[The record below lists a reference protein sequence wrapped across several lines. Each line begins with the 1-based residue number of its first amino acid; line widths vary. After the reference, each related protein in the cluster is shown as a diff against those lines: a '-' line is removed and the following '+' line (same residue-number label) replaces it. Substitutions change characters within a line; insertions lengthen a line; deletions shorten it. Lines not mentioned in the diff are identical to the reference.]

1 MRTIYIMRN
10 HFHFWQRI
18 HVIANLTTY
27 SFANMLHI
35 IKTFDD
41 AIIIYAKEKRTTQAV
56 GKSTCAF
63 QPTFRLLFFK
73 HHLEV
78 VCGTFCYQAI

>member
-18 HVIANLTTY
+18 HVISNLTTD

-56 GKSTCAF
+56 GESTCTL
-63 QPTFRLLFFK
+63 QPALGLLFFK
-73 HHLEV
+73 HRLEV
-78 VCGTFCYQAI
+78 ICGTFCYQAL